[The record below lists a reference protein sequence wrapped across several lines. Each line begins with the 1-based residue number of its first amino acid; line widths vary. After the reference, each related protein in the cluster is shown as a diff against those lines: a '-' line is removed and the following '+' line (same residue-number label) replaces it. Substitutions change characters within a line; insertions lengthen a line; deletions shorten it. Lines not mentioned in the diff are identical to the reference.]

1 MDAETGEALK
11 DTAGK
16 EITAAAKFTP
26 KASSGKQKVKFKF
39 DATLL
44 GGHKAVVLRAPA
56 WTARSRPRMN
66 TPRTRTRRSSSCPS
80 RSARP
85 LPMRPTGTRRSASA
99 RP

>member
-16 EITAAAKFTP
+16 EITATAKFTP

-44 GGHKAVVLRAPA
+44 GGHKAVVFERLYLDGKVQATHEDPGDEDQTVEFR
-56 WTARSRPRMN
+56 
-66 TPRTRTRRSSSCPS
+66 PS

-85 LPMRPTGTRRSASA
+85 RPIRPTATRQSASA